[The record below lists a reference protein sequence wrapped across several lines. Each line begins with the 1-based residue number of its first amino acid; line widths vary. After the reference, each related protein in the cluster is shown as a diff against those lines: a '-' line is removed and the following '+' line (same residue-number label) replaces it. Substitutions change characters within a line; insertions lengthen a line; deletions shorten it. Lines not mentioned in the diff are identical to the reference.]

1 VSFFVVV
8 GLLLGLLALAYVLY
22 PIVLPRPEP
31 GEASTT
37 SDLEERRR
45 ALYHQI
51 LDVEFDQQLGRLGEA
66 DAREL
71 SEDLL
76 RQADRLFA
84 DEPAAER
91 QIEAESEQQ
100 TPAGRRALAA
110 ARHQV
115 PEAPKS

>member
-1 VSFFVVV
+1 MFVLL
-8 GLLLGLLALAYVLY
+8 GLLLGLLALAFVLY
-22 PIVLPRPEP
+22 PIVRPRPDP
-31 GEASTT
+31 REASGA

-51 LDVEFDQQLGRLGEA
+51 LDVEFDQQLGKLGEN

-84 DEPAAER
+84 DEPSAER
-91 QIEAESEQQ
+91 QIEAELEHEMA
-100 TPAGRRALAA
+100 AGRHALAA
-110 ARHQV
+110 SRQPARD
-115 PEAPKS
+115 APTS